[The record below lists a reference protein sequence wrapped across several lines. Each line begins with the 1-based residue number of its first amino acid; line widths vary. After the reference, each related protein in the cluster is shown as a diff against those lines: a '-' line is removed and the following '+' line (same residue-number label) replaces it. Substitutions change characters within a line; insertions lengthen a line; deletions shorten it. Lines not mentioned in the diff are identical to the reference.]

1 MHYTSLIESI
11 GRATLTDTEL
21 RNINELVIEKL
32 KANRSIKN
40 VSIKQSLQVGMTIMV
55 DHPSHRSSVFTIE
68 KINRTKVV
76 ITDSRGRRMNAPI
89 SMVIPM

>member
-1 MHYTSLIESI
+1 MHYNSLIESI

-40 VSIKQSLQVGMTIMV
+40 VSIKQTLQVGMTIMV
-55 DHPSHRSSVFTIE
+55 DHPSHKSSVFTIE

>member
-1 MHYTSLIESI
+1 MHYNTLIEAI

-32 KANRSIKN
+32 KANRSIKA

-55 DHPSHRSSVFTIE
+55 DHNSHRDSVFTIE

>member
-1 MHYTSLIESI
+1 MHYNTLIETI

>member
-1 MHYTSLIESI
+1 MHYIALIESI
-11 GRATLTDTEL
+11 GRATLTDQEL

-55 DHPSHRSSVFTIE
+55 DHNSHRDEVFTIK
-68 KINRTKVV
+68 KINRTKIL
-76 ITDSRGRRMNAPI
+76 ITDTKGRNMNAPI

>member
-1 MHYTSLIESI
+1 MHYIALIESI
-11 GRATLTDTEL
+11 GRATLTDQEL

-55 DHPSHRSSVFTIE
+55 DHKSHRDEVFTIK
-68 KINRTKVV
+68 KINRTKIL
-76 ITDSRGRRMNAPI
+76 ITDTKGRNMNAPI

>member
-55 DHPSHRSSVFTIE
+55 DHPSHKSSVFTIE

-76 ITDSRGRRMNAPI
+76 ITDSRGLRMNAPI

>member
-11 GRATLTDTEL
+11 GRATLTDQEL

>member
-1 MHYTSLIESI
+1 MHYNSLIETI
-11 GRATLTDTEL
+11 GRATLTDQEL

-40 VSIKQSLQVGMTIMV
+40 VSIKQSLKAGMAIMV
-55 DHPSHRSSVFTIE
+55 DHPSHRDSVFTIE

>member
-1 MHYTSLIESI
+1 MTYKQIQSAIATSN
-11 GRATLTDTEL
+11 LTSTEL
-21 RNINELVIEKL
+21 RNLNDLLIAKL
-32 KANRSIKN
+32 KSNRSIQA

-55 DHPSHRSSVFTIE
+55 DHPSHKSSVFTIE

-76 ITDSRGRRMNAPI
+76 ITDSRGRHIIAPL

>member
-32 KANRSIKN
+32 KANRSIQA
-40 VSIKQSLQVGMTIMV
+40 VSIKQSLSVGMTIMV

>member
-1 MHYTSLIESI
+1 MHYNSLIESI

-40 VSIKQSLQVGMTIMV
+40 VSIKQTLQVGMTIMV
-55 DHPSHRSSVFTIE
+55 DHPSHKSSVFTIE

-76 ITDSRGRRMNAPI
+76 ITDSQGRRMNAPI

>member
-55 DHPSHRSSVFTIE
+55 DHPSHKSSVFTIE

>member
-1 MHYTSLIESI
+1 MHYNSLIETI
-11 GRATLTDTEL
+11 GRATLTDQEL

-32 KANRSIKN
+32 KANRSIRS
-40 VSIKQSLQVGMTIMV
+40 VSIKQSLQVGMAVMV
-55 DHPSHRSSVFTIE
+55 DHNSHRDSLFTIE

>member
-55 DHPSHRSSVFTIE
+55 DHNSHRDEVFTIK
-68 KINRTKVV
+68 KINRTKIL
-76 ITDSRGRRMNAPI
+76 ITDTKGRNMNAPI